1 MQKNFKETSGNM
13 MEPIYF
19 LLTNNLLCIQL
30 SITKIL
36 LVLTIELYHNNY
48 F

>member
-1 MQKNFKETSGNM
+1 MQIKCKETSGNM
-13 MEPIYF
+13 TEPIYF
-19 LLTNNLLCIQL
+19 LLNNNLLCIQL

-36 LVLTIELYHNNY
+36 LVLTIEFYHNNY